1 VDVGDPRHRQDPAR
15 PRRRVQLLEPLRQF
29 LATLSDQRRVE
40 IPFTSSCWENAE
52 VAPLVPLARGWE
64 RQLDTATN
72 PVFYRGDLNR
82 LTYASWLAENA
93 VRYVAL
99 PSAKPDRSSYAER
112 ALIERGPV
120 LPAAALAVRPL
131 ARLRGAARSAPMV
144 IPNGD
149 ARIAL
154 ERLGADEL
162 LLNVPRPGAA
172 LVRVRWS
179 PYWLAAG
186 GCVERAGDW
195 TRVIA
200 DQTGFMRVFTRFAP
214 ERIVGHGSR
223 CDDG

>member
-1 VDVGDPRHRQDPAR
+1 
-15 PRRRVQLLEPLRQF
+15 
-29 LATLSDQRRVE
+29 
-40 IPFTSSCWENAE
+40 
-52 VAPLVPLARGWE
+52 LVPLARGWE

-154 ERLGADEL
+154 EQFGSDEL
-162 LLNVPRPGAA
+162 LLNVRRSGAA

-186 GCVERAGDW
+186 GCV
-195 TRVIA
+195 
-200 DQTGFMRVFTRFAP
+200 
-214 ERIVGHGSR
+214 
-223 CDDG
+223 